1 MLLAVA
7 GVYVAAPA
15 LVCFSWFIDLWAK
28 SYDLP
33 WAQRAAK
40 SALTISVAAALGSC
54 ALLAGHA
61 LEQTGALVTF
71 WAAVAA
77 LAPPLAT
84 LLWSV
89 YDVNWRS
96 VYAGA
101 VVGLLGSLRAYPAPP
116 TSVQLRVA
124 VIMAT
129 CVVGLT
135 VVSELRSVK
144 FRRYLRMLQR
154 ACSCCGYKQRAVHE
168 LCALGASGE
177 DAIRL
182 FLSQTESQYETRVRD
197 EWRRCRPRI
206 G

>member
-1 MLLAVA
+1 MLLALA

-33 WAQRAAK
+33 WEQRVAK
-40 SALTISVAAALGSC
+40 SVLTISVAAAFGGC
-54 ALLAGHA
+54 ALLAGHV
-61 LEQTGALVTF
+61 LEQAGTLVTF
-71 WAAVAA
+71 WTAVAA

-101 VVGLLGSLRAYPAPP
+101 VVGLLGSLRAYPIPP
-116 TSVQLRVA
+116 TRVQLRVA
-124 VIMAT
+124 VIVAA
-129 CVVGLT
+129 CVVGLAA
-135 VVSELRSVK
+135 VSELRSVK
-144 FRRYLRMLQR
+144 FRRYLRILQR

-168 LCALGASGE
+168 LCALGASGD

-182 FLSQTESQYETRVRD
+182 FMSQAESQYETHVRD
-197 EWRRCRPRI
+197 EWRRCRPRM